1 MPATDDLTNNYT
13 SLNADRIVATVERLT
28 VRIGERF
35 PHSSLYNLSQQVIA
49 VAYKARDEAKEIPQP
64 IVWVRLVTVLLILV
78 LIGLIVASFWLVEA
92 PVGRVNLFDYL
103 QAVESLINDTVF
115 IGVAVFF
122 LARRETHLKQ
132 QRALKALHQLR
143 SLAHIVDMHQLT
155 KDPEGL
161 RPQALLTPASPRHEL
176 TPFELGRYLDYC
188 SEMLS
193 LLGKLAAL
201 YVQDFDDPVV
211 LASVND
217 IESLTTGLSRKIWQ
231 KLMVLQQSR
240 TAL

>member
-1 MPATDDLTNNYT
+1 MPERDTRLNYT
-13 SLNADRIVATVERLT
+13 SLDADRIVTTVERLT
-28 VRIGERF
+28 ARIGERF
-35 PHSSLYNLSQQVIA
+35 PQSSLYNLSQQVIT
-49 VAYKARDEAKEIPQP
+49 VAHKARDEAREIPRP
-64 IVWVRLVTVLLILV
+64 IIWVRLATALLILA
-78 LIGLIVASFWLVEA
+78 LAGLIVVSFLVVEA
-92 PVGRVNLFDYL
+92 PVGTVNLIDYL
-103 QAVESLINDTVF
+103 QAVESLINDAFF
-115 IGVAVFF
+115 IGAAVFF

-132 QRALKALHQLR
+132 QRALKALHKLR

-161 RPQALLTPASPRHEL
+161 RPQTLLTPASPRHEL

-201 YVQDFDDPVV
+201 YVQDFDNPVV
-211 LASVND
+211 LASVNE

-231 KLMVLQQSR
+231 KLMVLQQGR
-240 TAL
+240 TAQ

>member
-13 SLNADRIVATVERLT
+13 SLNADRIVITVERLT

-35 PHSSLYNLSQQVIA
+35 PHSSLYNLAQQVIA

-64 IVWVRLVTVLLILV
+64 IIWVRLATVLLILV

-155 KDPEGL
+155 KDPEVL
-161 RPQALLTPASPRHEL
+161 RPKTLLTPASPRHEL

-231 KLMVLQQSR
+231 KLMVLHQSG
-240 TAL
+240 AVQ

>member
-1 MPATDDLTNNYT
+1 MPERDTRLNYT
-13 SLNADRIVATVERLT
+13 SLDADRIVTTVERLT
-28 VRIGERF
+28 ARIGERF
-35 PHSSLYNLSQQVIA
+35 PQSSLYNLSQEVIT
-49 VAYKARDEAKEIPQP
+49 VAHKARDEAREIPRP
-64 IVWVRLVTVLLILV
+64 IIWVRLATALLILA
-78 LIGLIVASFWLVEA
+78 LAGLIIVSFLVVEA
-92 PVGRVNLFDYL
+92 PLGRVNLIDYL
-103 QAVESLINDTVF
+103 QAVESLINDAFF
-115 IGVAVFF
+115 IGAAVFF

-132 QRALKALHQLR
+132 QRALKALHKLR

-161 RPQALLTPASPRHEL
+161 RPQTLLTPASPRHEL

-201 YVQDFDDPVV
+201 YVQDFDNPVV
-211 LASVND
+211 LASVNE

-231 KLMVLQQSR
+231 KLMVLQQGR
-240 TAL
+240 TAQ

>member
-1 MPATDDLTNNYT
+1 MHLNYT
-13 SLNADRIVATVERLT
+13 SLDADRIVSTVERLT
-28 VRIGERF
+28 ARIGERF
-35 PHSSLYNLSQQVIA
+35 PQSSLYNLSQQVIT
-49 VAYKARDEAKEIPQP
+49 VAYKARDEAREIPRP
-64 IVWVRLVTVLLILV
+64 IIWVRLATALLILA
-78 LIGLIVASFWLVEA
+78 LAGLIVVSFLVVEA
-92 PVGRVNLFDYL
+92 PVGTVNLIDYL
-103 QAVESLINDTVF
+103 QAVESLINDAFF
-115 IGVAVFF
+115 IGAAVFF

-161 RPQALLTPASPRHEL
+161 RPQTLLTPASPRHEL

-201 YVQDFDDPVV
+201 YVQDFDNPVV
-211 LASVND
+211 LGSVNE

-240 TAL
+240 TAQ